1 MLFGVNY
8 TGIKRRSYTGKQYQ
22 KRAGC
27 DAVRYDK
34 GEEPF
39 YEAELPDEE
48 EKPFH
53 EPDISD
59 EEEQETSDRPE
70 LKLTKQESRW
80 AALGALKAALLIG
93 SVYLI
98 GGALLIWAMLA
109 LWK

>member
-1 MLFGVNY
+1 M
-8 TGIKRRSYTGKQYQ
+8 
-22 KRAGC
+22 
-27 DAVRYDK
+27 RYDK
-34 GEEPF
+34 SEEPF
-39 YEAELPDEE
+39 YEAELP
-48 EKPFH
+48 
-53 EPDISD
+53 D

-80 AALGALKAALLIG
+80 VALGALKAALLIG